1 MDEHAENDT
10 MTPRPAIFLDR
21 DDTVNVN
28 ADLPEAA
35 WEGVKWGDLLKPEF
49 AILMEGA
56 REALIALK
64 RAGYALVVITNQG
77 GLARGGGT
85 TRCVESV
92 NDALRRALNESSSG
106 VFGEQLIDGWYFA
119 PHHAEGV
126 VPPYDCDHEWRKP
139 HGGMIRA
146 ACEEL
151 GLDASK
157 SWMIGDKQRDLD
169 AGIDAGVPKEHT
181 IQVGPSGTHADLSAA
196 AEDIL
201 TEPEGSGSS
210 VDAHPKIDPGTRVV
224 LHSTDEAFIP
234 MADQRTREMVEAVAR
249 GIAERTGIVIHELS
263 IDERQIEV
271 VIGVHKLAAL
281 AFMAQ
286 LRRDTNRWHERQFG
300 VPLWSIGR
308 DW

>member
-35 WEGVKWGDLLKPEF
+35 WEGVKWGDLLKPEY

-92 NDALRRALNESSSG
+92 NDALRRALNDSSSG
-106 VFGEQLIDGWYFA
+106 VFGEQLIDAWYFA

-151 GLDASK
+151 GLDPSK

-196 AEDIL
+196 AEEIL

-263 IDERQIEV
+263 INERQIEV